1 MFLLAFAES
10 IQLVPDGTLLVH
22 IGIILIMIYILNRTL
37 FRPINRII
45 QSRESHKGGSLGEAG
60 SILAEVSEK
69 EAAYNKGML
78 DARSEG
84 YQMIEREHSAAVA
97 MREERLGG
105 VRNEVANKVTN
116 EKHEIERQAADA
128 KKVIEQEAETIAEKI
143 SASILKA

>member
-10 IQLVPDGTLLVH
+10 IQLVPDGTLIVH
-22 IGIILIMIYILNRTL
+22 IAIILIMIYVLNRTL

-97 MREERLGG
+97 AREERLGS
-105 VRNEVANKVTN
+105 VKNEVSGKVSTD
-116 EKHEIERQAADA
+116 KQEIERQAAEA
-128 KKVIEQEAETIAEKI
+128 KKLIEQEADMIADKI

>member
-10 IQLVPDGTLLVH
+10 IQLVPDGTLIVH
-22 IGIILIMIYILNRTL
+22 IAIILIMIYVLNRTL

-84 YQMIEREHSAAVA
+84 YQMIEREHSAAIA
-97 MREERLGG
+97 AREERLGS
-105 VRNEVANKVTN
+105 VRNEISGKLTT
-116 EKHEIERQAADA
+116 EKQEIERQAADA
-128 KKVIEQEAETIAEKI
+128 KKVIEQQAEMIADKI